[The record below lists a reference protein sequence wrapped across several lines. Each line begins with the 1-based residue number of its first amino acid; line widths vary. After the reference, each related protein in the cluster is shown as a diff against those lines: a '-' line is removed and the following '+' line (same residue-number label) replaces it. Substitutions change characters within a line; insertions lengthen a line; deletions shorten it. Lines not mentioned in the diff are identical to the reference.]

1 MLVHQV
7 PLQDVV
13 EVLTTEVV
21 PGGQDL
27 VVEMIVARLE
37 EALRQG
43 EDGFAFVFVVQ
54 SCFLEND
61 HLQGAGGLCIA
72 AFNLL
77 FCLNNGQRTR
87 FPLSMNLYDYM

>member
-27 VVEMIVARLE
+27 GAEMIVARLG

-43 EDGFAFVFVVQ
+43 EDAFAFVFLCCTILL
-54 SCFLEND
+54 SRKRSSPRSRRFMHCSLE
-61 HLQGAGGLCIA
+61 L
-72 AFNLL
+72 AFY
-77 FCLNNGQRTR
+77 LNNGHASLCR
-87 FPLSMNLYDYM
+87 

>member
-27 VVEMIVARLE
+27 VVEMIVARLG

-43 EDGFAFVFVVQ
+43 EDGLAFVFVVVQ

-61 HLQGAGGLCIA
+61 HLQGAGGLCITA
-72 AFNLL
+72 LNLL
-77 FCLNNGQRTR
+77 FI
-87 FPLSMNLYDYM
+87 

>member
-27 VVEMIVARLE
+27 VVEMNVARLG

-43 EDGFAFVFVVQ
+43 EDGLAFVFVVVQ

-61 HLQGAGGLCIA
+61 HLQNVEHLPNSVSIWSLIETGGRS
-72 AFNLL
+72 
-77 FCLNNGQRTR
+77 G
-87 FPLSMNLYDYM
+87 

>member
-1 MLVHQV
+1 M
-7 PLQDVV
+7 V

-43 EDGFAFVFVVQ
+43 EDRLAFVFVVQ

>member
-1 MLVHQV
+1 MLGHQV

-27 VVEMIVARLE
+27 GVAMIVARQGE
-37 EALRQG
+37 GLRQG
-43 EDGFAFVFVVQ
+43 EDGFAFVFVVVQ

-72 AFNLL
+72 ALNLL
-77 FCLNNGQRTR
+77 FI
-87 FPLSMNLYDYM
+87 

>member
-1 MLVHQV
+1 MLGHQV

-27 VVEMIVARLE
+27 GVAMTVARLGE
-37 EALRQG
+37 GLRQG
-43 EDGFAFVFVVQ
+43 EDGFAFVFVVVQ

-61 HLQGAGGLCIA
+61 HLQGAGG
-72 AFNLL
+72 
-77 FCLNNGQRTR
+77 
-87 FPLSMNLYDYM
+87 

>member
-27 VVEMIVARLE
+27 VVAMIVARLGE
-37 EALRQG
+37 GLRQG
-43 EDGFAFVFVVQ
+43 EEGFAFVFVVVQ

-61 HLQGAGGLCIA
+61 HLQGAGG
-72 AFNLL
+72 
-77 FCLNNGQRTR
+77 
-87 FPLSMNLYDYM
+87 

>member
-27 VVEMIVARLE
+27 GVAMIVARLGE
-37 EALRQG
+37 GLRQG
-43 EDGFAFVFVVQ
+43 EDEFAFVFVV
-54 SCFLEND
+54 F
-61 HLQGAGGLCIA
+61 
-72 AFNLL
+72 
-77 FCLNNGQRTR
+77 
-87 FPLSMNLYDYM
+87 

>member
-1 MLVHQV
+1 M
-7 PLQDVV
+7 V

-27 VVEMIVARLE
+27 GVAMIVARLGE
-37 EALRQG
+37 GLRQG
-43 EDGFAFVFVVQ
+43 EDGFAFVFVVVQ

-72 AFNLL
+72 ALYLL
-77 FCLNNGQRTR
+77 FI
-87 FPLSMNLYDYM
+87 

>member
-21 PGGQDL
+21 PGGQDPG
-27 VVEMIVARLE
+27 VETIVARLGE
-37 EALRQG
+37 GLRQG
-43 EDGFAFVFVVQ
+43 EDGFAFDFVVVQ

-72 AFNLL
+72 ALNLL
-77 FCLNNGQRTR
+77 FI
-87 FPLSMNLYDYM
+87 

>member
-1 MLVHQV
+1 MLIHQV

-27 VVEMIVARLE
+27 GVAMIVARLGE
-37 EALRQG
+37 GLRQG
-43 EDGFAFVFVVQ
+43 EDGFAFDFVVVQ

-61 HLQGAGGLCIA
+61 HLQGTGGLCIA
-72 AFNLL
+72 ALNLL
-77 FCLNNGQRTR
+77 FI
-87 FPLSMNLYDYM
+87 